1 MRDEPVEEAV
11 FVAFDTETTG
21 LIAGVDRLV
30 EVAAVAFG
38 RGRILAEHEQ
48 LVDPG
53 IPIPPHVS
61 AINKV
66 TDGMVRGMPS
76 IAQALPAFFEALGRG
91 MPVAHNAG
99 FDVGFLVPV
108 AREAGLSTPDSPILD
123 TRLLARAAFPG
134 RYSYSLSNLT
144 RDLSPP
150 PLEGVGEAR
159 EAAGREEPAGA
170 RGGAHS
176 ALADARACA
185 SLFELCV
192 RALADRGCRT
202 VDDIVRIDGPRLGPR
217 GQRAAASRGGGHAR
231 AGAPVARSRG
241 DRVRERPRGAYRA
254 RDQASRLLR
263 PGRHTRGVGVLH
275 AARRG
280 THLQAGF
287 DQGSADDGLRQA
299 PC

>member
-1 MRDEPVEEAV
+1 VRDEPVEEAV

-108 AREAGLSTPDSPILD
+108 AREAGLSAPGSPILD

-150 PLEGVGEAR
+150 PLEGVGA
-159 EAAGREEPAGA
+159 A

-192 RALADRGCRT
+192 RALAHRGCRT
-202 VDDIVRIDGPRLGPR
+202 VDDIVRINGPRLDLAANAPR
-217 GQRAAASRGGGHAR
+217 LPVVAAML
-231 AGAPVARSRG
+231 
-241 DRVRERPRGAYRA
+241 ERA
-254 RDQASRLLR
+254 RQSREAVEIEYVSARGERTVRGIR
-263 PGRHTRGVGVLH
+263 PLAFAV
-275 AARRG
+275 
-280 THLQAGF
+280 QAGTPVV
-287 DQGSADDGLRQA
+287 SAFCMLRGEERTFRLDSIRDVRTMA
-299 PC
+299 